1 MRSKNMKLLV
11 SGAVFNVLGLILI
24 CIALPIEKL
33 SVLWGVS
40 FICGFISLILVLY
53 VCKKKKSAYI
63 IFFISIVIMISFPL
77 TYIVNIQIVDE
88 KYKNQ
93 KVETLVIPSKF
104 TPIQQGVIYDL
115 SDDNAEE
122 SIVYFTD
129 GDRKANLEAEKIM
142 VSAIINSKYNR
153 KIYYYDLSKMPT
165 REVNY
170 VKKHFVS
177 DGKSCVVR
185 IEEGV
190 LAEEINV
197 KNTKSLHK
205 FLERNM

>member
-77 TYIVNIQIVDE
+77 TYIVNIKNVDK

-129 GDRKANLEAEKIM
+129 GDRKANLEAGKIM

-205 FLERNM
+205 FLKRNM

>member
-197 KNTKSLHK
+197 KSTKSLHK

>member
-53 VCKKKKSAYI
+53 VCKKKKSVYI
-63 IFFISIVIMISFPL
+63 IFFISIVIMISFSL

-104 TPIQQGVIYDL
+104 IPIQQGVIYDL
-115 SDDNAEE
+115 
-122 SIVYFTD
+122 
-129 GDRKANLEAEKIM
+129 
-142 VSAIINSKYNR
+142 
-153 KIYYYDLSKMPT
+153 
-165 REVNY
+165 
-170 VKKHFVS
+170 
-177 DGKSCVVR
+177 
-185 IEEGV
+185 
-190 LAEEINV
+190 
-197 KNTKSLHK
+197 
-205 FLERNM
+205 

>member
-115 SDDNAEE
+115 SDYNAEE

-197 KNTKSLHK
+197 KSTKSLHK

>member
-77 TYIVNIQIVDE
+77 TYIVNIKNVDK

-197 KNTKSLHK
+197 KSTKSLHK

>member
-77 TYIVNIQIVDE
+77 TYIVNIKNVDK

-129 GDRKANLEAEKIM
+129 GDRKANLEVEKIM

-205 FLERNM
+205 FLKRNM

>member
-24 CIALPIEKL
+24 CVALPIEKL

-88 KYKNQ
+88 KYRKQ

-197 KNTKSLHK
+197 KSTKSLHK

>member
-153 KIYYYDLSKMPT
+153 KIYYYDLSKLPT

-197 KNTKSLHK
+197 KSTKSLHK

>member
-185 IEEGV
+185 IEEGG
-190 LAEEINV
+190 
-197 KNTKSLHK
+197 TC
-205 FLERNM
+205 

>member
-205 FLERNM
+205 FLKRNM

>member
-53 VCKKKKSAYI
+53 VCKKKKSACI

-197 KNTKSLHK
+197 KSTKSLHK

>member
-115 SDDNAEE
+115 SDNNAEE

-197 KNTKSLHK
+197 KSTKSLHK

>member
-24 CIALPIEKL
+24 CIALLIEKL

-77 TYIVNIQIVDE
+77 TYIVNIKNVDK

-129 GDRKANLEAEKIM
+129 GDRKAHLEAEKIM

-205 FLERNM
+205 FLKRNM

>member
-170 VKKHFVS
+170 VKIF
-177 DGKSCVVR
+177 
-185 IEEGV
+185 
-190 LAEEINV
+190 
-197 KNTKSLHK
+197 
-205 FLERNM
+205 FF

>member
-197 KNTKSLHK
+197 KSTKSLHK
-205 FLERNM
+205 FLKRNM

>member
-77 TYIVNIQIVDE
+77 TYIVNIKNVDK

-205 FLERNM
+205 FLKRNM

>member
-77 TYIVNIQIVDE
+77 TYIVNIKNVDK

-170 VKKHFVS
+170 VKKHFVL

-205 FLERNM
+205 FLKRNM